1 MIKLKAPLSTELKLL
16 RAGDEALISGVIYT
30 ARDAA
35 HKKLY
40 ELLAAGKP
48 LPFDAR
54 GAVIYYVG
62 ISPPRSGYA
71 VGAAGPTTSSRMDA
85 YTPRLLEAGVKG
97 LIGKGARSK
106 EVMEALKVHEAVYF
120 AAMGGAGAL
129 LSSCIKASEIVA
141 FEELGTEAVRMLTVE
156 NMPVV
161 VAADTLGND
170 VYAGGRADYLN
181 YSVLHSGDLC
191 YNAK

>member
-1 MIKLKAPLSTELKLL
+1 MIELKAPFDCSVNFL
-16 RAGDEALISGVIYT
+16 RAGDEALLSGVIYT

-40 ELLAAGKP
+40 ELLSAGKP

-54 GAVIYYVG
+54 GAIIYYVG
-62 ISPPRSGYA
+62 ISPPKPGCA

-85 YTPRLLEAGVKG
+85 YTPSLLDAGVKG
-97 LIGKGARSK
+97 FIGKGARSK
-106 EVMEALKVHEAVYF
+106 EVMEALKAHEAVYF

-129 LSSCIKASEIVA
+129 LSSCIKSCEIVA
-141 FEELGTEAVRMLTVE
+141 FEELGTEAVRRLTVE
-156 NMPVV
+156 KMPVV

-170 VYAGGRADYLN
+170 VYASGRRDYLA
-181 YSVLHSGDLC
+181 SRRS
-191 YNAK
+191 

>member
-1 MIKLKAPLSTELKLL
+1 MIVLNAPFTATTDLSFL

-40 ELLAAGKP
+40 ELLLAGKP
-48 LPFDAR
+48 LPFDVR

-62 ISPPRSGYA
+62 MSPPRPPHA

-85 YTPRLLEAGVKG
+85 YTPTLLQAGVKG
-97 LIGKGARSK
+97 VIGKGARSK
-106 EVMEALKVHEAVYF
+106 EVMEAFKKHNAVYF

-129 LSSCIKASEIVA
+129 LSSCISSTETVA
-141 FEELGTEAVRMLTVE
+141 FGELGTEAISRLTVE

-170 VYAGGRADYLN
+170 IYVSGRQAFLAN
-181 YSVLHSGDLC
+181 R
-191 YNAK
+191 